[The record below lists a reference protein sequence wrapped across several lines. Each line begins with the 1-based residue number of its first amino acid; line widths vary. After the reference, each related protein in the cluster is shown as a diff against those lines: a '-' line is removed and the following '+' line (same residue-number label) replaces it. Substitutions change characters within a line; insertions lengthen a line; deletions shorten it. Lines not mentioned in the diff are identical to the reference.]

1 MDSPSLLE
9 TEPRTDAEGRPQSL
23 TIEVESGEGVWRR
36 QGSATMKFLAEQ
48 ATKCPNDAD
57 RAGINVLDTPVL
69 LSKFP
74 TSQCSRSTFMN
85 RAMCSAC

>member
-1 MDSPSLLE
+1 
-9 TEPRTDAEGRPQSL
+9 
-23 TIEVESGEGVWRR
+23 
-36 QGSATMKFLAEQ
+36 MKFLAEQ